1 MSVTY
6 LNSKN
11 ILANSVYEYLKR
23 NNVFMF
29 LSNSNTQNPNI
40 IEFFNISKSEI
51 SLAYDRLDWGPDII
65 FQNGD
70 IVLTSAFDVY
80 KCISNNNNS
89 KSLIKPSN
97 NISEIVTYS
106 DGYSWKFLYSLNN
119 YQIENFLTIDKVP
132 VNFTDNQEIAT
143 TERYAVPGSIDYVT
157 VDNKGSGYST
167 VEILVDGDGYDAKF
181 EPVIINGEITK
192 INVINHGYGYTYCN
206 LTITGNGSNATATA
220 YISSKTGHGSN
231 LFDEL
236 NVKYIMVSK
245 VLTNHESENIPDEFE
260 YNQVGF
266 ANKLYS
272 QSEGT
277 EIIST
282 IFTGYKILVN
292 STNFNIGDEVIVNN
306 TQSYKVIS
314 VEKTGTESKL
324 FLSGFFNNISGNI
337 GVNTEIKL
345 KNNNTISANILQVM
359 YTPNIRKNVNIL
371 YLESLLESNK
381 LYKYSEDT
389 YKIILNF

>member
-11 ILANSVYEYLKR
+11 ILANSVYEFLKR

-70 IVLTSAFDVY
+70 IILTSAFDVY

-119 YQIENFLTIDKVP
+119 YQIENFLTIDKIP

-157 VDNKGSGYST
+157 INNKGSGYST
-167 VEILVDGDGYDAKF
+167 VEIIVDGDGYDAKF

-192 INVINHGYGYTYCN
+192 INIINHGYGYTYCN
-206 LTITGNGSNATATA
+206 LTITGNGSDCSVTA
-220 YISSKTGHGSN
+220 YISNKTGHGSN

-245 VLTNHESENIPDEFE
+245 VLTNHASENIPDEFE

-277 EIIST
+277 EIISN
-282 IFTGYKILVN
+282 IFAGYKILIN
-292 STNFNIGDEVIVNN
+292 STDFNIGDEVTVNN
-306 TQSYKVIS
+306 TQTYKIIS
-314 VEKTGTESKL
+314 VEKSGTESKL

-337 GVNTEIKL
+337 AVNTEVKL

-359 YTPNIRKNVNIL
+359 YTPNIRKNINIL
-371 YLESLLESNK
+371 YLETLLESNK

>member
-1 MSVTY
+1 MSATY

-11 ILANSVYEYLKR
+11 ILCNSVFEFLKT
-23 NNVFMF
+23 NNIFMF
-29 LSNSNTQNPNI
+29 LSNSNTENPDI
-40 IEFFNISKSEI
+40 IEFFNISKSDL
-51 SLAYDRLDWGPDII
+51 SLAFDRQDWNENVI
-65 FQNGD
+65 FENNS
-70 IVLTSAFDVY
+70 IVLTSSFDVY

-89 KSLIKPSN
+89 KSLIKPTN

-132 VNFTDNQEIAT
+132 INFSDNQEIAT
-143 TERYAVPGSIDYVT
+143 TERYAVPGSINYVT
-157 VDNKGSGYST
+157 MTNAGDGYTS
-167 VEILVDGDGYDAKF
+167 VNILIDGDGYDAEF
-181 EPVIINGEITK
+181 EPVIKNGQIVN

-206 LTITGNGSNATATA
+206 LALNGNGSNAAA
-220 YISSKTGHGSN
+220 VVNISNETGHGSN

-236 NVKYIMVSK
+236 NVKYIIVSK
-245 VLTNHESENIPDEFE
+245 VLTNQKSENIPDDFE
-260 YNQVGF
+260 YTQVGF

-272 QSEGT
+272 QT
-277 EIIST
+277 ENTKILSN

-292 STNFNIGDEVIVNN
+292 STNFNAGDEVIINN
-306 TQSYKVIS
+306 NQHYKIIA
-314 VEKTGTESKL
+314 VEKFGNESKL
-324 FLSGFFNNISGNI
+324 YLSGFFNNISGNI

-345 KNNNTISANILQVM
+345 RNNDAISANIIQVL
-359 YTPNIRKNVNIL
+359 YTPNIKKNINIL
-371 YLESLLESNK
+371 YLETLLEPNK